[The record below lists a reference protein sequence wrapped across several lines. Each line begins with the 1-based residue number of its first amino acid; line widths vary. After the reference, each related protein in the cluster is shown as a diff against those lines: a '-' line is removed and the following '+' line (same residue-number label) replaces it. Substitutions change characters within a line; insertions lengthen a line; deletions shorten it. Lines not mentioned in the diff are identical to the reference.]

1 MGYVVAVNA
10 ALKSK
15 VGTTTGS
22 YVAVSVGSMM
32 DTTDKFPRIS
42 DEALLDSIQYNTFQY
57 FWKYGHPN
65 SGLARERNTS
75 GDLVTSGGSG
85 MGIMAIIAGIN
96 RGFVTRAEGL
106 ARIQKMASFL
116 KNTAQI
122 FHGAYSHWLD
132 GNTGKVIPFSSDDNG
147 GDLVETSYLI
157 QGLLTARA
165 YFDQS
170 TAAETQLRADA
181 TSIWEKVEWD
191 WYTKGNSGSLY
202 WHWSPSLGWKMNMTV
217 RGWNECL
224 ITYVLAASSPTHP
237 IDLATYQKGW
247 ASNGAMK
254 MAIVTTDSSCP
265 WAKVW
270 ADRSSS
276 RITAFWDLTH
286 ADSPM
291 PMQITKP
298 KPPTTAKSTTPTAK
312 PIRDSITATR
322 ISVGA

>member
-1 MGYVVAVNA
+1 MKEKGYDPIALNYQFFKGDSAVKLIPKTTLKTGTGYVVSINA

-15 VGTTTGS
+15 EGTNPDYYVGISVGT
-22 YVAVSVGSMM
+22 MM

-57 FWKYGHPN
+57 FWNYAHPK

-96 RGFVTRAEGL
+96 RGFITRAQGL
-106 ARIQKMASFL
+106 ARIQKTTNFL
-116 KNTAQI
+116 QNTAQT
-122 FHGAYSHWLD
+122 FHGAYPHWLD
-132 GNTGKVIPFSSDDNG
+132 GNNGKVIPFSSDDNG

-170 TAAETQLRADA
+170 SNDETQLRSNITA
-181 TSIWEKVEWD
+181 IWENVEWD
-191 WYTKGNSGSLY
+191 WYTKSNSGSLY
-202 WHWSPSLGWKMNMTV
+202 WHWSPSLGWKMNITI

-237 IDLATYQKGW
+237 INLATYQKGW
-247 ASNGAMK
+247 ANNGSMK
-254 MAIVTTDSSCP
+254 TAAASTDFNCH
-265 WAKVW
+265 WAKTS
-270 ADRSSS
+270 AARSSS
-276 RITAFWDLTH
+276 PTIAFL
-286 ADSPM
+286 
-291 PMQITKP
+291 
-298 KPPTTAKSTTPTAK
+298 
-312 PIRDSITATR
+312 
-322 ISVGA
+322 G